1 MNNETLKKH
10 IEAMGTRA
18 KFRPLTRESR
28 WQPEITPT
36 SFTIDVRS
44 DRRGEYFDF
53 ALAETPPEFV
63 LLQTRPKERHLLLY
77 ARDGQ
82 RFLLG
87 HDERHWFVA
96 GIADAVSTIREAK
109 QSLLP
114 EQVLELVRQL
124 PPNMIDNRK
133 NPIFKRQGEWFFVPT
148 TREIPT
154 MMLHKNEPLQRAWGS
169 KPHICQELHREGGE
183 TVYIVGQKIYSA
195 EEYEA
200 RKKENPKFAS
210 WQHVQTR
217 VRNPEVYVRG
227 YVRHPDHATITL
239 QRWHRVYLNG
249 EFTSNSV
256 AFLD

>member
-1 MNNETLKKH
+1 MNNETLQKH
-10 IEAMGTRA
+10 IEAMGARA

-44 DRRGEYFDF
+44 DRHGEYFDF
-53 ALAETPPEFV
+53 ALGEAPPAFE
-63 LLQTRPKERHLLLY
+63 LLQNRPKERHLLLY

-96 GIADAVSTIREAK
+96 GIADRVSSVRDAK
-109 QSLLP
+109 HSLLP
-114 EQVLELVRQL
+114 EQVREKVRHL
-124 PPNMIDNRK
+124 PPAQVDNRK
-133 NPIFKRQGEWFFVPT
+133 NAVFTRQGEWFFVPT
-148 TREIPT
+148 TREIPET
-154 MMLHKNEPLQRAWGS
+154 MIYRNEPLQRTWGS

-183 TVYIVGQKIYSA
+183 TVYVFGGRIYSV
-195 EEYEA
+195 EEFET
-200 RKKENPKFAS
+200 RKKENPKFGS
-210 WQHVQTR
+210 WLPVQTR
-217 VRNPEVYVRG
+217 VRNPDVYVRG
-227 YVRHPDHATITL
+227 YVRHPDHATIKL
-239 QRWHRVYLNG
+239 HGWHRVYLNG

>member
-1 MNNETLKKH
+1 MNNETLQKH
-10 IEAMGTRA
+10 IEAMGARA

-53 ALAETPPEFV
+53 ALGEIPPKFE
-63 LLQTRPKERHLLLY
+63 LLQARPKEQHLLLY
-77 ARDGQ
+77 TRDGQ

-96 GIADAVSTIREAK
+96 GIADRVSTVWGAK

-114 EQVLELVRQL
+114 DQVRELVRQL
-124 PPNMIDNRK
+124 PPDKVDNRK

-148 TREIPT
+148 RREIPVT
-154 MMLHKNEPLQRAWGS
+154 MIRRNEPLQRSWGS
-169 KPHICQELHREGGE
+169 KPHLCQELHREGGE
-183 TVYIVGQKIYSA
+183 TVYIVHGEVYSV

-200 RKKENPKFAS
+200 QRRQDPDFLKGGAVF
-210 WQHVQTR
+210 TR
-217 VRNPEVYVRG
+217 VRNPMVYVRG

-239 QRWHRVYLNG
+239 HGWHRVYING
-249 EFTSNSV
+249 EFSTTSV